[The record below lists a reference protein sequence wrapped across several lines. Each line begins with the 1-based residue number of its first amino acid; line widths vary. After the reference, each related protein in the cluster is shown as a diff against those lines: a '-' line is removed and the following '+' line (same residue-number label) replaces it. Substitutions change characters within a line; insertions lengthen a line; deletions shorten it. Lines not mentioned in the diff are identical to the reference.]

1 MFGCTFSVACSPV
14 SKVAQRGNL
23 TGLPRNVRDS
33 IAEFYTQIETWETA
47 HLEGALLITR
57 MTALDLFS
65 NPQQRNLNLD
75 SAMQLLCDA
84 LEATFQQMVCL
95 ISIFP
100 IKFIYLFP
108 SCRGKFYFKFFLT
121 TP

>member
-1 MFGCTFSVACSPV
+1 MIDCKFAVACSPV

-65 NPQQRNLNLD
+65 NPQQRNLKMD

-84 LEATFQQMVCL
+84 LEATFQQMVCAD
-95 ISIFP
+95 IIFIFP
-100 IKFIYLFP
+100 IKFIYYFPVEKKRKLILF
-108 SCRGKFYFKFFLT
+108 
-121 TP
+121 